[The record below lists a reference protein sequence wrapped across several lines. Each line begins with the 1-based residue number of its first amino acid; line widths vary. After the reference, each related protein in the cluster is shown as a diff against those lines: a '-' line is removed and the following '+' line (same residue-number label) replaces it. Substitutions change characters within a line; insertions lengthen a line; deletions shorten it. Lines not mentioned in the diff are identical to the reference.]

1 MPEFKISHKTKY
13 LFDNSVFQLANLIK
27 LFPIEDESQKLV
39 MQKIEVTGNPDI
51 FFYHDYWGN
60 KTGSFTLS
68 ALSGNTLEILS
79 EISVVTF
86 PLEYTEKS
94 MDVDLLWKKL
104 AETSQPEHR
113 IDFLMNESFQSYH
126 EIESLSLQMKQPG
139 LSPMQVVMN
148 LSNHIFTNFT
158 YKTGLTTVEST
169 IDDVWNLKAGVCQ
182 DFAHLLVAM
191 LRILKIP
198 ARYVSGYICPNQN
211 GMRGDGATHAWVE
224 AYLPDVGWFGIDPT
238 NNCIANEKHVRIAIG
253 RNFTDCSPVKGTFYG
268 GANHILEVSV
278 SVAYEDGE
286 IFDNTE
292 KSVPAPNFNYSY
304 KPDLKDLYYAQQQQ
318 QQQ

>member
-1 MPEFKISHKTKY
+1 MPEFKITHKTKY

-27 LFPIEDESQKLV
+27 LFPIEDETQKLV

-51 FFYHDYWGN
+51 FFYQDYWGN
-60 KTGSFTLS
+60 KTGSFTLP
-68 ALSGNTLEILS
+68 ALTGNELEIFS
-79 EISVVTF
+79 EISVITYHHEF
-86 PLEYTEKS
+86 KEQST
-94 MDVDLLWKKL
+94 DADLLWKNL
-104 AETSQPEHR
+104 ANTSFPDHR
-113 IDFLMNESFQSYH
+113 IDFLINESFQSYQ
-126 EIESLSLQMKQPG
+126 EIERLSQQMKQPG
-139 LSPMQVVMN
+139 LSPMQVVLN
-148 LSNHIFTNFT
+148 LSNYIFTSFT

-169 IDDVWNLKAGVCQ
+169 IDDVWKLKAGVCQ

-238 NNCIANEKHVRIAIG
+238 NNCLANEKHVRIAIG

-286 IFDNTE
+286 VFDNTE
-292 KSVPAPNFNYSY
+292 KSVPAANFNYSF
-304 KPDLKDLYYAQQQQ
+304 KPDQKELSYAQQQQ
-318 QQQ
+318 QQ